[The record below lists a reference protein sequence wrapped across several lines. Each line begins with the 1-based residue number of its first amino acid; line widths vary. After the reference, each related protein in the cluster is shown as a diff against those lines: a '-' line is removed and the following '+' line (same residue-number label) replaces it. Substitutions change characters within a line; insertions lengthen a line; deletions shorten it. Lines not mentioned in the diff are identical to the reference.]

1 MNYSRMMLSIVTVS
15 VLAIAC
21 SGKEAATSNDQAT
34 PTASASASASAGASA
49 GASSG
54 GPVATPTGKVVV
66 VELNSDGQGN
76 YFKPAKFEVHRGDII
91 RFTLKSGVHNVH
103 FLPDSNP
110 GKSNLPPASDFLQL
124 PDQTLDIPVNLAP
137 GKYYFQCDPH
147 AALGMMG
154 HVEVER

>member
-1 MNYSRMMLSIVTVS
+1 MKNVRMLVGLVAAS
-15 VLAIAC
+15 VFALAC
-21 SGKEAATSNDQAT
+21 GGKENASPSAESAAAPAAAT
-34 PTASASASASAGASA
+34 G
-49 GASSG
+49 G
-54 GPVATPTGKVVV
+54 GPTATPTGKVVV
-66 VELNSDGQGN
+66 VELNSDAEGN

-110 GKSNLPPASDFLQL
+110 GKVNLPPASDLLQL
-124 PDQTLDIPVNLAP
+124 PNQTLDIPVNLAA

-154 HVEVER
+154 HVEVEN

>member
-1 MNYSRMMLSIVTVS
+1 MNHPRRIFGLVAASL
-15 VLAIAC
+15 LAISCGGTEKASTGDQ
-21 SGKEAATSNDQAT
+21 SGSAATS
-34 PTASASASASAGASA
+34 AS

-54 GPVATPTGKVVV
+54 GTAATPTGKIVV
-66 VELNSDGQGN
+66 VELNSDAQGN

-110 GKSNLPPASDFLQL
+110 GRANLPPASDMLQL

-147 AALGMMG
+147 AALGMIG
-154 HVEVER
+154 HVEVEH

>member
-1 MNYSRMMLSIVTVS
+1 MVAASLLTIG
-15 VLAIAC
+15 C
-21 SGKEAATSNDQAT
+21 GGKENAPSAKENTATPSAAT
-34 PTASASASASAGASA
+34 G
-49 GASSG
+49 G
-54 GPVATPTGKVVV
+54 GPVATPTGKIVV
-66 VELNSDGQGN
+66 VELNSDAQGN

-110 GKSNLPPASDFLQL
+110 GKVNLPPASDMLQL
-124 PDQTLDIPVNLAP
+124 PDQTLDIPVNFAP